1 MSWEEL
7 YPVVKTQAYFAV
19 LRYEEPERR
28 KDKIQELVCQS
39 YEKYKNDSLKGKEI
53 KKQDYKYFVTSRAKQ
68 VDLRSICK
76 KGLGGTS
83 SLDVLSFYRRR
94 PDVKTQIVELDD
106 EWMSYKPW
114 KKEAVEEQISFNID
128 FKDWQQTLTNDEK
141 NILSHLMQGYKA
153 TQIAKI
159 LQLTYQTVRTIT
171 IKLKQLFL
179 NYFRPEEAVAIP

>member
-53 KKQDYKYFVTSRAKQ
+53 KKQEYKCFITQRAKE
-68 VDLRSICK
+68 VDKRSICK
-76 KGLGGTS
+76 DGYGGTS
-83 SLDVLSFYRRR
+83 TIDVLSFWRRR
-94 PDVKTQIVELDD
+94 PDVETQIVELDD
-106 EWMSYKPW
+106 EWMTYKPW
-114 KKEAVEEQISFNID
+114 KKEAVENQISFQID
-128 FKDWQQTLTNDEK
+128 FKDWQQTLTNEEK

-153 TQIAKI
+153 KDISDI
-159 LQLTYQTVRTIT
+159 LQLSYQTVRTII
-171 IKLKQLFL
+171 IKIKQLFL
-179 NYFRPEEAVAIP
+179 NYFRPVGVLAIP

>member
-1 MSWEEL
+1 MSWEDL

-68 VDLRSICK
+68 VDVRSICK

-83 SLDVLSFYRRR
+83 SIDALSFYRRR
-94 PDVKTQIVELDD
+94 PDVETEIVEFDD
-106 EWMSYKPW
+106 WMASKLL
-114 KKEAVEEQISFNID
+114 KKEAVEEQISFTID
-128 FKDWQQTLTNDEK
+128 FKDWQQTLTNEEK
-141 NILSHLMQGYKA
+141 NILSHLMQGFKA
-153 TQIAKI
+153 KHIAEI
-159 LQLTYQTVRTIT
+159 LQLTYQTVRTI
-171 IKLKQLFL
+171 ILKLKQLFL
-179 NYFRPEEAVAIP
+179 DYFRPEEALAIP

>member
-1 MSWEEL
+1 MSWDEL

-68 VDLRSICK
+68 VDVRSICK
-76 KGLGGTS
+76 KGYGGTS
-83 SLDVLSFYRRR
+83 SLDALSFYRRR
-94 PDVKTQIVELDD
+94 PDVNTEIVEFDD
-106 EWMSYKPW
+106 WMSAKTW
-114 KKEAVEEQISFNID
+114 EKDAVEEQISFQID
-128 FKDWQQTLTNDEK
+128 FKDWQQTLTNEEK
-141 NILSHLMQGYKA
+141 NILSHLTQGYKA

-159 LQLTYQTVRTIT
+159 LQLTYHTVRTI
-171 IKLKQLFL
+171 ILKLKQLFL
-179 NYFRPEEAVAIP
+179 NYFRPDEALVIP